1 MNFQVSFDISLTKPS
16 QKEGCFIVTSLQ
28 WPRWY
33 FRVLLL
39 IMSRFRHLEK
49 PIKTKENKR
58 KHFVFIC
65 FYWFCLVF
73 LEGESKSPHR
83 LQVYLLPLEGVRGV
97 DPSLWEG
104 LGGLLLG
111 FYSPPPPSSS
121 SPSPPAVAPVALPS
135 GTRNDSTLEP

>member
-97 DPSLWEG
+97 NPSLGEG
-104 LGGLLLG
+104 LGGLLG
-111 FYSPPPPSSS
+111 FLCFLETSPFLVITITACGCACCV
-121 SPSPPAVAPVALPS
+121 AV
-135 GTRNDSTLEP
+135 RNEE